1 MAKLFTKYTPI
12 FFSSSLLMGTVGSK
26 LVTEDANKLKQLSQ
40 PIAKCLS
47 FTMTVHDAY
56 MYIFTISL
64 VVSIYALWKDIREG
78 NSKF

>member
-40 PIAKCLS
+40 PIAEGLT
-47 FTMTVHDAY
+47 FTVHDVY
-56 MYIFTISL
+56 TCIFVISL
-64 VVSIYALWKDIREG
+64 VVSIYALWKDIGEG